1 MKSLKAKAHELK
13 KEITALYYA
22 YRDPDTGI
30 LPKLILLFTLGYAL
44 SPIDLIPDFIPV
56 IGYLDDLIII
66 PALIKL
72 SIRLIPEEV
81 MRRSREKAQAEPLN
95 IGKNW
100 MFGIL
105 FILIWTILIIYV
117 VIFTV
122 DLMRK

>member
-1 MKSLKAKAHELK
+1 LKSLKAKAHELK